1 MCLSSA
7 VAMGP
12 STKWYVNDNVHKCPS
27 HCTLQTAC
35 HGCMLQHGTVA
46 KAQLETA
53 LHGATGRLCVS
64 DACGRQCDSGCAD
77 PLQQTNGYQRHSSV
91 RYCAKHSA
99 VGSLTAVYRRSLAR
113 SGERLPEAARLAGY
127 SRGSAD
133 CDHSVR
139 YAGTTALLRF
149 ASLRFASLPKGSTAQ
164 RRNDVLLQALPMESA
179 RHSARATRRVRL

>member
-1 MCLSSA
+1 
-7 VAMGP
+7 
-12 STKWYVNDNVHKCPS
+12 
-27 HCTLQTAC
+27 
-35 HGCMLQHGTVA
+35 MLQHGTVA

-77 PLQQTNGYQRHSSV
+77 PLQQTATSAIPQCDTVQSIQPLAHSRLSIDGLSHGQVNGFLKQPDWQ
-91 RYCAKHSA
+91 AIAAA
-99 VGSLTAVYRRSLAR
+99 VPIAIIPCGTP
-113 SGERLPEAARLAGY
+113 ERLL
-127 SRGSAD
+127 
-133 CDHSVR
+133 C
-139 YAGTTALLRF
+139 F